1 MSSERDDT
9 DPPKAD
15 PASGLGW
22 LVVLGIGGLVLTVV
36 MVGLMMR

>member
-1 MSSERDDT
+1 MSIERDDS
-9 DPPKAD
+9 D

>member
-1 MSSERDDT
+1 MSIESDDT
-9 DPPKAD
+9 D

-22 LVVLGIGGLVLTVV
+22 MVLLGIGGLVLTVV